1 MPWYGKTKKDVT
13 TCDKPRKGGNN
24 LRSVDL
30 RMGQPDPGN
39 AGSSTTESIGC
50 VKRTRGTETSKYPA
64 EKKTRVI
71 SSVVASERETSLNLL
86 TC

>member
-1 MPWYGKTKKDVT
+1 MPWYGKAKKDVT
-13 TCDKPRKGGNN
+13 TCDMPRRGGNN
-24 LRSVDL
+24 PRSVDF

-64 EKKTRVI
+64 EEKTIVI
-71 SSVVASERETSLNLL
+71 S
-86 TC
+86 